1 MKRRRAAARERVDLS
16 ALVAP
21 TPRADRFTSQD
32 LVAEATADIG
42 SRPARLIMTIAG
54 TVLGI
59 GALVATLGFAQ
70 TAAGQIARQFDQA
83 AATRVEITPAEART
97 QSGNSVA
104 TARLPWDG
112 AERVE
117 RLAGVV
123 AAATLAE
130 VTLPT
135 GAAITAVPV
144 YDPSAASAAPAPVV
158 ASSEGLLDALG
169 GRVAEGRMF
178 DAGHDER
185 GDRVAVLGARE
196 ADRLAINRVDSQPSI
211 FIDGLA
217 YAVIGIV
224 DSFERR
230 ADLQDAVIIPVGTA
244 RADFSLGAPG
254 SIQARVDVG
263 AGPQIG
269 EQAPLALAPDAPD
282 SIKVAAPSGRSDLSQ
297 NVQADVNV
305 VFIALGVIVLLA
317 GGLGIANVTLLSVM
331 ERTPEIGLRRALGA
345 TPRQI
350 AGQFIAESAI
360 IGMLGGIMGSAVAVL
375 SVVLVSVIAGWSP
388 VINPLVAV
396 GGAFLGAVVGL
407 AAGWLP
413 ARRAARIEPIAPL
426 RG

>member
-1 MKRRRAAARERVDLS
+1 MRRRRAAAREGVDLS
-16 ALVAP
+16 ALVPP

-97 QSGNSVA
+97 QSGASVA

-135 GAAITAVPV
+135 GSAITAVPV

-169 GRVAEGRMF
+169 GRVTQGRMF
-178 DAGHDER
+178 DAGHDAR

-244 RADFSLGAPG
+244 RADFALAAPG

-282 SIKVAAPSGRSDLSQ
+282 QIKVAAPRGRSDLSQ

-413 ARRAARIEPIAPL
+413 ARRAARIEPIAAL